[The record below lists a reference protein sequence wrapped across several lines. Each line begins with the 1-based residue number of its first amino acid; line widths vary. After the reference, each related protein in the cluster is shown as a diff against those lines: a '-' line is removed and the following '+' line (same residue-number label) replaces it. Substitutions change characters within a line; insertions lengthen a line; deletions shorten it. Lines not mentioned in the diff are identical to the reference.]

1 MRTRIR
7 FTRLSTIGLVLGAL
21 LGLLGAC
28 SAWEGALD
36 SGYERSLSR
45 RLRDIRPTDLASM
58 AKRPPSTVDDT
69 IDMFKQRRP
78 RTPAVGQGQTA
89 TGTTAPAP
97 KKIALDVAAARLA
110 ALQNNLK
117 LQAATVDPK
126 IAKTRITEEKAK
138 FDALITANVDLSR
151 KDLPALDG
159 DFVSFTSFDKEL
171 DKKSAKLTRVEQTKE
186 NLDLNVGL
194 DVPLPTGAKVKLRS
208 IWNEQNL
215 YQPAFFDQFVSAS
228 KFSIS
233 QPLLRDAGV
242 ETNTASIRIARL
254 NDKAIEAKTKLTAI
268 RVLAKMEKAYW
279 KLYAAMKEFDVRRQ
293 QYDLAF
299 DNLELV
305 RQRVSEGLTAEIE
318 IIRSEVGIAN
328 RLESLIVAETGWR
341 LAQRELK
348 LLLNFDNIDLNSA
361 TTIELLSEPI
371 LLHYEFD
378 RERLAATATEQ
389 RMEMLDLELKL
400 AADAVKIDF
409 ARNQTLPLFMLDFE
423 YGVLDRSNSF
433 GTAFREAWDFDN
445 VEYKLGLR
453 GEIPLTNEKR
463 KSRLRRAILTRS
475 QRLATKKLREMT
487 IRQEVFNTLDVL
499 EQNWQRILAARQN
512 VIVSGMNYE
521 IELKQFEEGLRT
533 MREVLE
539 ALTSLGEAQ
548 LKELKAIV
556 AYQEAQIDLAF
567 ATGTLLGYSA
577 VDVEPMIL
585 P

>member
-1 MRTRIR
+1 MTLSIR
-7 FTRLSTIGLVLGAL
+7 QATLGAV
-21 LGLLGAC
+21 GVAITALLGAC
-28 SAWEGALD
+28 SAWEGGLD
-36 SGYERSLSR
+36 PAYERSLSK
-45 RLRDIRPTDLASM
+45 RLRDIQPSNLASL
-58 AKRPPSTVDDT
+58 ATRPPSTIDDK
-69 IDMFKQRRP
+69 IDMFRQRLPNEPARAQSERKP
-78 RTPAVGQGQTA
+78 GAPTPEKLAINVSDARMTA
-89 TGTTAPAP
+89 
-97 KKIALDVAAARLA
+97 LE
-110 ALQNNLK
+110 NNLK
-117 LQAATVDPK
+117 LRAAVVDPQ
-126 IAKTRITEEKAK
+126 IAKTAITEERAK
-138 FDALITANVDLSR
+138 FDALITAGLDLSR

-159 DFVSFTSFDKEL
+159 DLVTFSSFDKEL

-194 DVPLPTGAKVKLRS
+194 DLPLPTGAKVKLRS

-215 YQPAFFDQFVSAS
+215 YQPQFFDQFVSAS

-242 ETNTASIRIARL
+242 RTNTASIRLARL

-268 RVLAKMEKAYW
+268 RILAKVEKAYW
-279 KLYAAMKEFDVRRQ
+279 KLYAATREFDVRRQ

-305 RQRVSEGLTAEIE
+305 RQRVKEGLTAEIE

-328 RLESLIVAETGWR
+328 RLESLIVAKTSWR

-348 LLLNFDNIDLNSA
+348 LLLNMENVDLNSP
-361 TTIELLSEPI
+361 TTIEITSEPT
-371 LLHYEFD
+371 LLHYEFEHD
-378 RERLAATATEQ
+378 ALAEKALEQ
-389 RMEMLDLELKL
+389 RMEMLELELKL

-423 YGVLDRSNSF
+423 YGVLDRKDSF
-433 GTAFREAWDFDN
+433 GSAFRGAWDFDN

-453 GEIPLTNEKR
+453 GEIPVTNEKR
-463 KSRLRRAILTRS
+463 KSKLRRAILTRT
-475 QRLATKKLREMT
+475 QRLATRQLREMT
-487 IRQEVFNTLDVL
+487 IRQEVFDTLDVL

-548 LKELKAIV
+548 LKEIKAVV

-567 ATGTLLGYSA
+567 ATGTLLGYSD
-577 VDVEPMIL
+577 VDIAPI
-585 P
+585 PFAQ